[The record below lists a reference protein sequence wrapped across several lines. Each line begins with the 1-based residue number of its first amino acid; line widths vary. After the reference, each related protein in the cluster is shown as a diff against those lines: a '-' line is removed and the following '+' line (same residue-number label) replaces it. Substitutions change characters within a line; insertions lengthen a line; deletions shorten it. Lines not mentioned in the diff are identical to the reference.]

1 MSTFLI
7 LGGTGKVGAR
17 LARALEDAG
26 HDARR
31 ASRRAAIRF
40 DWRDESTWRPALD
53 GADGVFIVGPGSATD
68 WSPDLARFL
77 AVAHEAG
84 VRRAALL
91 SARGVE
97 FLPGGAVA
105 AAERALREGPVPWTI
120 LRPSHFSQNFTE
132 AMFVP
137 VDGRI
142 VAPVG
147 SGAEPFID
155 VDDIAA
161 VAAEVLEGDG
171 YEGRT
176 IDLSGPEA
184 LTFDEAAALLSRAS
198 GTPVTFVDEDDD
210 AHVERL
216 RAAGTPAGYIEW
228 RMAMLGGIRSGA
240 DAYLSDGVQQVLGRR
255 PISFAEWAA
264 REAGRPTTGMTTEET
279 S

>member
-7 LGGTGKVGAR
+7 LGGTGKVGGR
-17 LARALEDAG
+17 LAGILEQAG
-26 HDARR
+26 HDVRR
-31 ASRRAAIRF
+31 ASRRAAVRF
-40 DWRDESTWRPALD
+40 DWRDESTWRPALA
-53 GADGVFIVGPGSATD
+53 GATGVFIIGPGSAAD
-68 WSPDLARFL
+68 WSPALTRFL

-84 VRRAALL
+84 IRRVVLL

-105 AAERALREGPVPWTI
+105 AAERALRTGPVPWTI

-155 VDDIAA
+155 VADIAA
-161 VAAEVLEGDG
+161 VAAETLEGDG

-184 LTFDEAAALLSRAS
+184 LTFDEAAALLARAS
-198 GTPVTFVDEDDD
+198 GTPVAFVSEDDD
-210 AHVERL
+210 AHAERL
-216 RAAGTPAGYIEW
+216 RAAGTPEGYIQW
-228 RMAMLGGIRSGA
+228 RMAMLGGIKSGA
-240 DAYLSDGVQQVLGRR
+240 DAYLSDGVQEVLGR
-255 PISFAEWAA
+255 PPVSFAEWAA
-264 REAGRPTTGMTTEET
+264 REAAAGIPAGSR
-279 S
+279 